1 MEYHYIYGIGR
12 CFDKGGLYKKGGG
25 DTEAQNVRRID
36 APNASCKLA
45 SFSNERRE
53 AEHFSEVV
61 GVSIVAAD
69 CLCSTVDTV
78 AVES

>member
-1 MEYHYIYGIGR
+1 MK
-12 CFDKGGLYKKGGG
+12 KGELYKKGGG
-25 DTEAQNVRRID
+25 DAEAQNARRID
-36 APNASCKLA
+36 APNASRKLA

-61 GVSIVAAD
+61 GVSIIAAG
-69 CLCSTVDTV
+69 CLSSTVDTV

>member
-12 CFDKGGLYKKGGG
+12 CFDKGELYKKGGG
-25 DTEAQNVRRID
+25 DVEAQNERRID
-36 APNASCKLA
+36 APNASCKLV

-53 AEHFSEVV
+53 AGHFSEVV
-61 GVSIVAAD
+61 GVSIIAVG
-69 CLCSTVDTV
+69 CLGFVVDIV

>member
-12 CFDKGGLYKKGGG
+12 CFDKGGCYKKGGG
-25 DTEAQNVRRID
+25 DAEAQNVKRID

-53 AEHFSEVV
+53 VGHFSKVV
-61 GVSIVAAD
+61 GVFIVTVG
-69 CLCSTVDTV
+69 CLGSAVDTV